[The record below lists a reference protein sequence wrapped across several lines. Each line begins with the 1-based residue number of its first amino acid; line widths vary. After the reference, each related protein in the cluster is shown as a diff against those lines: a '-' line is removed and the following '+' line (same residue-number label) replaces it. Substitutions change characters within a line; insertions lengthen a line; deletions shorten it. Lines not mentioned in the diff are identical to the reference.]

1 MPEFRFQ
8 HSRGNDRFALSASGF
23 SDTPG
28 ASRMRP
34 VLDIGNPSRLSVGNI
49 YLKPYSQTFLSANWT
64 RNNREK
70 FSTLMMYVFS
80 QIYSHRIT
88 SALWYD
94 GDGILYS
101 IPVNAQKPSQSVDF
115 SINYTTPLDAKRIWT
130 LSLSGAA
137 EYSSSVSYQARKTQ
151 SGLDKD
157 SFDYSDFMSGFWG
170 NAEGDRFYGGQSGFG
185 ESRTRSFGPR
195 AGITLRYNHE
205 GGSFSIGPRIS
216 GHIARYSLDP
226 RANRNT
232 LDTYLTARGSYTT
245 KHEFDF
251 ETDLSYVFYTGYA
264 EGYGQPEWQ
273 WNAEISKNIG
283 AFNLSVT
290 VHDIL
295 NQTRSLTHTVNA
307 NYEEDSYR
315 LVMGRYVLFGV
326 KWNFGKMNAAHS
338 ARAQQAALDMI
349 F

>member
-1 MPEFRFQ
+1 MHGEWEWREEGEGVKWDEGGGLSASSRLTWSRGHNLRDAFDEAGRNGYYSSENRSRSLNQEYSLTAQYKFGENTWITLGGNLNGQLNEVFSKSYGIEDITGKDEWNWFLMPEFRFQ

-23 SDTPG
+23 SNTPS

-101 IPVNAQKPSQSVDF
+101 IPVNA
-115 SINYTTPLDAKRIWT
+115 
-130 LSLSGAA
+130 
-137 EYSSSVSYQARKTQ
+137 
-151 SGLDKD
+151 
-157 SFDYSDFMSGFWG
+157 
-170 NAEGDRFYGGQSGFG
+170 
-185 ESRTRSFGPR
+185 
-195 AGITLRYNHE
+195 
-205 GGSFSIGPRIS
+205 
-216 GHIARYSLDP
+216 
-226 RANRNT
+226 
-232 LDTYLTARGSYTT
+232 
-245 KHEFDF
+245 
-251 ETDLSYVFYTGYA
+251 
-264 EGYGQPEWQ
+264 
-273 WNAEISKNIG
+273 
-283 AFNLSVT
+283 
-290 VHDIL
+290 
-295 NQTRSLTHTVNA
+295 